1 MLYLIQFIEMSCGAS
16 RALEEI
22 WKSDRP
28 RSKRLAAKQQMV
40 DRSTK
45 ESTLVRGTNLQKL
58 LLNSAAL
65 ATQIVDTI
73 AVGAHTAGFRSH
85 RQLAVCKHDKHH

>member
-1 MLYLIQFIEMSCGAS
+1 MLCACTVELRRASDYYHNTHNDAS

-28 RSKRLAAKQQMV
+28 RSKCLAAKQQMLG
-40 DRSTK
+40 RSTK
-45 ESTLVRGTNLQKL
+45 ELTLVRGTNLQKI
-58 LLNSAAL
+58 LLNSGAL

-73 AVGAHTAGFRSH
+73 AVDAHTAGFRS
-85 RQLAVCKHDKHH
+85 RR